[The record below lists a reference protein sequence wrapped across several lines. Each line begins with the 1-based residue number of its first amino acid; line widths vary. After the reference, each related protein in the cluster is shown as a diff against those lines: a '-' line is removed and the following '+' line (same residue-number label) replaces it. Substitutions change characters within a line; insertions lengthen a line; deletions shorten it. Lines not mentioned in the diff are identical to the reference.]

1 MTDLAKPA
9 AHEVHELL
17 LEAQPHTNDVNLMK
31 AAHVAETAGVPRN
44 HLQLET
50 FVAIRNLRTAIEK
63 GASAAE
69 AEALLLH
76 AVDVAERW
84 VEQAMRKNP
93 T

>member
-1 MTDLAKPA
+1 MASHSKPT

-17 LEAQPHTNDVNLMK
+17 LEAHPHTDDTNLTK
-31 AAHVAETAGVPRN
+31 AAHTAETAGVPRDK
-44 HLQLET
+44 LQLET

-84 VEQAMRKNP
+84 VEHATK
-93 T
+93 

>member
-1 MTDLAKPA
+1 MTGHSKPT
-9 AHEVHELL
+9 AHDVHKLL
-17 LEAQPHTNDVNLMK
+17 LEADPHADDVNLVK
-31 AAHVAETAGVPRN
+31 AAHVAETTGVPRD

-50 FVAIRNLRTAIEK
+50 FVAIRNLRTAIEN

-84 VEQAMRKNP
+84 VEQATK
-93 T
+93 